1 MGVIQFFQ
9 IEIPGKSKPL
19 GSLAREMTLVK
30 LKNIR
35 VSVDTPNMIY
45 AAILA
50 MQHITALSDDNG
62 KTTAHINTIW
72 SKILQLDGAGITQIW
87 VFDSPKSNPLKKA
100 EQARRR
106 ERAYNSADPKVQF
119 RMNSEHVEDIKT
131 LLRLMGITYIEAPEG
146 IEAEQYGAW
155 MSKGPVA
162 SARFCQYMIS
172 ADSDV
177 LAFGGNLIRPYQ
189 KPSATGK
196 SKRLVYQVF
205 ELEDIL
211 SETGLTHDQF
221 LNMCVCMG
229 TDFCDKTPGLGVKT
243 AINKA
248 KTNHLTLN
256 PQQQTVKDYFKS
268 KPQTATSD
276 ATFSS
281 YDPEGL
287 VQFLMSRKFNEERVR
302 ETMKK
307 FPKVQQSL

>member
-1 MGVIQFFQ
+1 MGINQFFQ
-9 IEIPGKSKPL
+9 IELPGKSKPL

-45 AAILA
+45 SAILA
-50 MQHITALSDDNG
+50 MQHIDALSDADGN
-62 KTTAHINTIW
+62 TTAHINTIW
-72 SKILQLDGAGITQIW
+72 AKALQLDSAGISQIW
-87 VFDSPKSNPLKKA
+87 VFDSPKPNPLKQA

-106 ERAYNSADPKVQF
+106 ERAYNSTDPKVQF
-119 RMNSEHVEDIKT
+119 RMNETHVNDIKT
-131 LLRLMGITYIEAPEG
+131 LLGLMGITYIEAPEG

-205 ELEDIL
+205 ELEDML
-211 SETGLTHDQF
+211 TETNLDYEQF
-221 LNMCVCMG
+221 LKLCVSMG
-229 TDFCDKTPGLGVKT
+229 TDFCDKTPGIGVKT
-243 AINKA
+243 AITKA
-248 KTNHLTLN
+248 RSKTMQIN
-256 PQQQTVKDYFKS
+256 PQQQSVIDYYKS
-268 KPQTATSD
+268 RPLANTSD
-276 ATFSS
+276 ATFNT
-281 YDPEGL
+281 YDLEGL
-287 VQFLMSRKFNEERVR
+287 VKFLVGRKFNEERVR
-302 ETMKK
+302 EKMSKY
-307 FPKVQQSL
+307 PKVMN